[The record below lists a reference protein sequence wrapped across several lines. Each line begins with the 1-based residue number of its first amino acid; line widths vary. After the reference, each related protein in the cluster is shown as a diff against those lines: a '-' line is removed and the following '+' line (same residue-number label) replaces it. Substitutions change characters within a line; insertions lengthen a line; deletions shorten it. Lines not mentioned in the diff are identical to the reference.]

1 MATKEEAR
9 KGIKTKAG
17 EEMAEKRFQ
26 MDEDAA
32 DLNNDGSLS
41 EYERQR
47 GEAIQKAM
55 MDDDELEDKPNM
67 SHGGMCGGMGSGIMV
82 DELSGNPVPPGS
94 TPDNVRDDIEVMI
107 SEGEYVL
114 PADVVRWHGLST
126 IMAMQDEAK
135 MGLMSMMNMGLIQ
148 YAEEEDSEEDDGSY
162 ETPEGNEVEM
172 PEVEMEMEEPEV
184 RETDEYIESD
194 YSKETMMYGMMKKP
208 KITFIV

>member
-26 MDEDAA
+26 LDEDAA
-32 DLNNDGSLS
+32 DLNNDGRLS

-55 MDDDELEDKPNM
+55 DDDDLEDSNNFA
-67 SHGGMCGGMGSGIMV
+67 HGGMPCGMGDGLMV

-94 TPDNVRDDIEVMI
+94 TPDNVRDDIEVMV
-107 SEGEYVL
+107 SDGEYIL
-114 PADVVRWHGLST
+114 PADVVKWHGLKH
-126 IMAMQDEAK
+126 IMEMQDEAK
-135 MGLMSMMNMGLIQ
+135 MGLMSMMDMGLIQ

-162 ETPEGNEVEM
+162 ETPEGNEVEVA
-172 PEVEMEMEEPEV
+172 EVEVEMEEPEV

-194 YSKETMMYGMMKKP
+194 YASETKMYGMMKTP
-208 KITFIV
+208 KFAFIV